1 MNNSRANQETK
12 PTNIMLK
19 TLLRIS
25 LASIAMAGVAAA
37 GTVTA
42 VSFGGSFIQAQ
53 AGGTPVSGGFV
64 AVGTSSLTDAEIT
77 GLTDAS
83 TLAASFT
90 QFGDSSTFGNAAV
103 NNLAGYFSLAPSGN
117 GGSAD
122 FNGNSI
128 FLIGGNGSTIANS
141 SSLFVIRSDTNFA
154 ADAPLFSASI
164 SLDDGNVL
172 LGAIGGTNTV
182 SPAFDA
188 FQMADVGGII
198 PEPGVSILA
207 LFSAGLLVLRRRR

>member
-1 MNNSRANQETK
+1 MKSKKKNKYKLNLKKNLSSSVSTLKKIIFLEK
-12 PTNIMLK
+12 NIQLSVNK
-19 TLLRIS
+19 IVKS
-25 LASIAMAGVAAA
+25 V
-37 GTVTA
+37 
-42 VSFGGSFIQAQ
+42 Q
-53 AGGTPVSGGFV
+53 SGGK
-64 AVGTSSLTDAEIT
+64 IMIC
-77 GLTDAS
+77 
-83 TLAASFT
+83 
-90 QFGDSSTFGNAAV
+90 
-103 NNLAGYFSLAPSGN
+103 GN

-188 FQMADVGGII
+188 FQLADIGGDVI

>member
-1 MNNSRANQETK
+1 
-12 PTNIMLK
+12 MLK

-42 VSFGGSFIQAQ
+42 VSFAGSFTQTQAN
-53 AGGTPVSGGFV
+53 GVGVSGGIV
-64 AVGTSSLTDAEIT
+64 AVGTTALTDAQIS

-83 TLAASFT
+83 VLADSFT

-103 NNLAGYFSLAPSGN
+103 NNLAGYFNMVANGN
-117 GGSAD
+117 GGAAAFD
-122 FNGNSI
+122 GNNI

-141 SSLFVIRSDTNFA
+141 TSLFVVRSDSAFA
-154 ADAPLFSASI
+154 ADNPLFSASI
-164 SLDDGNVL
+164 SLDEGNIL
-172 LGAIGGTNTV
+172 LGGVGGTNDV
-182 SPAFDA
+182 NAAFPA
-188 FQMADVGGII
+188 FQMANVGGVI